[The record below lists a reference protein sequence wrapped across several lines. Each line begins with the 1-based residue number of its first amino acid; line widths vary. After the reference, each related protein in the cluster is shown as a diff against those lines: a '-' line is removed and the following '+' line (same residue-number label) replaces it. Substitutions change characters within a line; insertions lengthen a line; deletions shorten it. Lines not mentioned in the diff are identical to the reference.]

1 MREQEMIQPSNFGV
15 ISRTCIFSLAGIVS
29 VFFFVQHLV

>member
-15 ISRTCIFSLAGIVS
+15 ISRTCLFSLAGILSIFLMV
-29 VFFFVQHLV
+29 